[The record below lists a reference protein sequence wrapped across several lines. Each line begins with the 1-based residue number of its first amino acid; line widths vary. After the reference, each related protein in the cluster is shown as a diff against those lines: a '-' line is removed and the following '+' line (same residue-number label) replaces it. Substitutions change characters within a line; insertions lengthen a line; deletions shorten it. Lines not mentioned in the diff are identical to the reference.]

1 MALSKMERI
10 WIATASLL
18 YPDTDPGRLV
28 SLDEILAEIDRLF
41 PTKITPV
48 MVTHH
53 LVSWVDRQKDRANP
67 SRGGSRNRYLF
78 RTLDGVTSSSMGE
91 FRLYRAGDARYDG
104 QDKTGKTHPKKDDV
118 PATYHH
124 LLNWYQEEYYPG

>member
-1 MALSKMERI
+1 MDRI

-18 YPDTDPGRLV
+18 YPETSPGRLV

-41 PTKITPV
+41 PTEITRV

-78 RTLDGVTSSSMGE
+78 RTLDGVTPSGTGK

-104 QDKTGKTHPKKDDV
+104 QGKTGKTHPQEEDV
-118 PATYHH
+118 PAAYRY
-124 LLNWYQEEYYPG
+124 LLKWYQEEYYQG